1 MTQLSASLHAPTPF
15 RLLSALPFILVLGL
29 FVLVPVHPAYAFQN
43 QNHALGDVIVPKGE
57 TVSQASSAMGDVT
70 VNGRVT
76 GNVRS
81 GRGDVLVNGPVG
93 GNVDSGMGNIE
104 INEPVGGNV
113 NAGMGDVYV
122 YSRVGGNVD
131 AGHGDLHLGHGAYI
145 SGNVSHGGRL
155 SEERGA
161 VVEGN
166 EIGDRMSGFDRGPE
180 GGMFEVFG
188 LLGWLLTTFVFVAC
202 SVLVAVL
209 APRQLSSAV
218 RGIEVSP
225 GRSLLFGVASVPAF
239 VLLAAVF
246 AISIVGIPVLLLL
259 IPAYLAFIFF
269 GAIVAAFYLGRRVL
283 FATGRYRGGNALA
296 AVVGAAVISVLFLIP
311 YVGNGILYL
320 LALLGTGATILAL
333 LSWRRTRHNPIPP
346 YQGREPHSVTPRDG

>member
-1 MTQLSASLHAPTPF
+1 MIQPSASLHARTPL
-15 RLLSALPFILVLGL
+15 RLLLVPIFLILGL
-29 FVLVPVHPAYAFQN
+29 CAVMPAQPAYAFQGN
-43 QNHALGDVIVPKGE
+43 ALGDVVVPKGE
-57 TVSQASSAMGDVT
+57 TVHQASSAMGDVT

-81 GRGDVLVNGPVG
+81 GKGNVLVNGPVG
-93 GNVDSGMGNIE
+93 GNVDSGMGNVE

-131 AGHGDLHLGHGAYI
+131 AGHGDLYLGRGAFI

-166 EIGDRMSGFDRGPE
+166 EIGDRMSGFERGPE
-180 GGMFEVFG
+180 GGMFDVLG
-188 LLGWLLTTFVFVAC
+188 LVGWVLTTFVFVAC

-225 GRSLLFGVASVPAF
+225 GRSLLFGVASVPVF
-239 VLLAAVF
+239 IILAAVF

-259 IPAYLAFIFF
+259 IPAYLAFVFF

-283 FATGRYRGGNALA
+283 LATGRYRGGNALA
-296 AVVGAAVISVLFLIP
+296 AVVGAVVISVAYLIP
-311 YVGNGILYL
+311 YVGSGILYL
-320 LALLGTGATILAL
+320 LALLGAGATILAL
-333 LSWRRTRHNPIPP
+333 LSWRRGRPGPTPP
-346 YQGREPHSVTPRDG
+346 YREPEPHSISPRDG

>member
-1 MTQLSASLHAPTPF
+1 MC
-15 RLLSALPFILVLGL
+15 VLIAAN
-29 FVLVPVHPAYAFQN
+29 PAYAFQS
-43 QNHALGDVIVPKGE
+43 HALGDVVVPKGE
-57 TVSQASSAMGDVT
+57 IVSQASSMAGGVT

-81 GRGDVLVNGPVG
+81 AGGDIEINGPVG
-93 GNVDSGMGNIE
+93 GNVDSGMGNIR
-104 INEPVGGNV
+104 IRNQVGGNV
-113 NAGMGDVYV
+113 NAGMGNVDIN
-122 YSRVGGNVD
+122 SRVGGNVD
-131 AGHGDLHLGHGAYI
+131 VGHGDLHLGSDAI
-145 SGNVSHGGRL
+145 VSGNVRHDGPF

-166 EIGDRMSGFDRGPE
+166 KVGDTASGFDRGAR
-180 GGMFEVFG
+180 GGMFEVLG
-188 LLGWLLTTFVFVAC
+188 LAGWVLTTFVFVAC

-225 GRSLLFGVASVPAF
+225 GRSLLFGVASVPAIII
-239 VLLAAVF
+239 LAAVF

-259 IPAYLAFIFF
+259 IPAYLAFVFF
-269 GAIVAAFYLGRRVL
+269 GALVAAFYLGRRVL

-296 AVVGAAVISVLFLIP
+296 AVVGAVVISIAYLIP
-311 YVGNGILYL
+311 YVGSGILYL

-333 LSWRRTRHNPIPP
+333 LSWRRNRPEHVPP
-346 YQGREPHSVTPRDG
+346 YQEPLSSSPRDG